1 MKKTLLLSA
10 TAAILAGAFS
20 PAVFADTTSGTSAA
34 ASSTPAPVSGASGT
48 LETNGAIPT
57 DNVMSIVSG
66 TVNYNSF
73 KGIQYQWS
81 GAPGAQTASL
91 SNGTSAATGSFS
103 VQNLNTQNNW
113 VLSGTYAD
121 ADTTTSSSHTVTI
134 DPLNLSVSTLAKY
147 GTSTFSGT
155 TAHVTN
161 LTNGAQNFN
170 GTITYTMTAAN
181 PQ

>member
-57 DNVMSIVSG
+57 DNVMPIVSG

-73 KGIQYQWS
+73 TGIQYQWS

-91 SNGTSAATGSFS
+91 SDGTSVATGNFY

-113 VLSGTYAD
+113 VLSGTYSD

-134 DPLNLSVSTLAKY
+134 DPLNLSASALKTY
-147 GTSTFSGT
+147 NTTTFSGT
-155 TAHVTN
+155 SAHVTK

>member
-10 TAAILAGAFS
+10 TAAILAGAFA
-20 PAVFADTTSGTSAA
+20 PAVLADTTSGSTAA

-57 DNVMSIVSG
+57 DNVMPIVSG
-66 TVNYNSF
+66 TVNYNNF
-73 KGIQYQWS
+73 TGIQYQWA

-91 SNGTSAATGSFS
+91 SDGQSTATGSFS
-103 VQNLNTQNNW
+103 VQNLKTQNNW
-113 VLSGTYAD
+113 VLSGTYSD

-134 DPLNLSVSTLAKY
+134 DPLDLNASTLTKY

-155 TAHVTN
+155 SAHVTK

>member
-20 PAVFADTTSGTSAA
+20 PAVFADTTSG
-34 ASSTPAPVSGASGT
+34 SSTPTPVSGASGT

-57 DNVMSIVSG
+57 DNVMPIVSG
-66 TVNYNSF
+66 TVNYNNF
-73 KGIQYQWS
+73 TGIQYNWT
-81 GAPGAQTASL
+81 GTPGAQTASL
-91 SNGTSAATGSFS
+91 SDGTSTATGSFS
-103 VQNLNTQNNW
+103 VQDLKTQNNW
-113 VLSGTYAD
+113 VLSGTYSD

-134 DPLNLSVSTLAKY
+134 DPLNLNVSELTAY
-147 GTSTFSGT
+147 GTKSFSGT
-155 TAHVTN
+155 SAHVTK

-170 GTITYTMTAAN
+170 GTITYTMTAAS